1 MLLKQKDKDSD
12 IKVNNYIIH
21 SEIDLKIK
29 SLEEI
34 STHEHWYEMFDS
46 DKNEYKCTECY
57 QIVNVDADGDIV
69 PLFSPQKIMLRLLQS
84 AISNRIIMVKDINNY
99 YPEWHHDLINI
110 SFFANK
116 YFNIN
121 LFRDE

>member
-46 DKNEYKCTECY
+46 DKNEYKCTRCD

-116 YFNIN
+116 YFEIN